1 MLRLLGGADQPA
13 IGDRSLAAPLLRTHQ
28 LAENRRL
35 TEITLDFCRELG
47 IGARVLP
54 MSDERVRTNVIT
66 DDGAVSFTEYFQEL
80 GCEPPVRGFQYA
92 GIEDARISDEVRD
105 ALLAPDLEAIIIGP
119 ANPYHAIKPILE
131 VPDMRELMRKRGAP
145 IIAVT
150 PLVGGKA
157 LKGSAG
163 KMMRELG
170 KEPSVRAV
178 AGEYL
183 RLIDGFVIDRE
194 DEIFAESVRSLGIAV
209 RPTATVMRNANDR
222 IALAQSALDF
232 AAGIRATRSWKPNE
246 AGTRPAGQSRRRG
259 ACRRPRC
266 ASAAVLQRDQAIGGI
281 RRRARP
287 RPSSRT
293 LHQRQQLGNGGQ
305 PAAGRLPARQMARS
319 ASRRCARPLPLPG
332 RPAANLDA
340 IPLKGFGG

>member
-1 MLRLLGGADQPA
+1 MGTVVTLVGQVGAAKLADGLYRLRGKDLAVIVNTGDDYEHLGLAFSPDIDTVLYTLAGIASANAGWEPEEETRAVQKMLRLLGGADQPA

-28 LAENRRL
+28 LAMNRRL

-66 DDGAVSFTEYFQEL
+66 DDGAISFTEYFQEL
-80 GCEPPVRGFQYA
+80 GCEPQVRGFQYA
-92 GIEDARISDEVRD
+92 GVEDARISDEVRE

-119 ANPYHAIKPILE
+119 ANPYHAIRPILE

-222 IALAQSALDF
+222 IALAQTALDF
-232 AAGIRATRSWKPNE
+232 AAGIRATR
-246 AGTRPAGQSRRRG
+246 
-259 ACRRPRC
+259 
-266 ASAAVLQRDQAIGGI
+266 
-281 RRRARP
+281 
-287 RPSSRT
+287 
-293 LHQRQQLGNGGQ
+293 
-305 PAAGRLPARQMARS
+305 RLES
-319 ASRRCARPLPLPG
+319 E
-332 RPAANLDA
+332 
-340 IPLKGFGG
+340 